1 MVGQKAGTADAEAAQ
16 SQSRQRSTIAFPY
29 MDLDSAVELAD
40 AIHAHVGHGDCDDH
54 QLAAW
59 SNQSAKSSKFRV
71 QVYAARTF
79 GILEADSG
87 KHKLTELGRAI
98 VDPKQARS
106 ARVRSFLNVP
116 LFKTIFDNHRSGVL
130 PPTAA
135 LEREIVQL
143 GVSEKQKSRARVVF
157 EKAAEQAGFFEHG
170 KNRLVMPGVTLGVT
184 PPNKEKE
191 KNGDLHRDR
200 NGGGSGGSGAGPEDA
215 LIQALIQKLP
225 QSGPWGADE
234 RVSWL
239 KLLTMAF
246 QIAYGQTDEIEIKKQ
261 V

>member
-1 MVGQKAGTADAEAAQ
+1 MAASKIEAAPEAA
-16 SQSRQRSTIAFPY
+16 SQTQVRQRSTIGFPY
-29 MDLDSAVELAD
+29 MDLESAVELAN
-40 AIHAHVGHGDCDDH
+40 AIHDHAGHGDCDDD

-59 SNQSAKSSKFRV
+59 SGQSAKSSTFRV

-79 GILEADSG
+79 GILEIENDR
-87 KHKLTELGRAI
+87 HKLTELGRAI

-106 ARVRSFLNVP
+106 ARVKAFIHVP

-143 GVSEKQKSRARVVF
+143 GVSEKQKGRARVVF
-157 EKAAEQAGFFEHG
+157 EKSAEQSGFFEHG
-170 KNRLVMPGVTLGVT
+170 KNRLVMPGVAPDAAPAGKRQE
-184 PPNKEKE
+184 N
-191 KNGDLHRDR
+191 NGSQLQDR
-200 NGGGSGGSGAGPEDA
+200 NGRGTGSGPEDA
-215 LIQALIQKLP
+215 LIQALMQKLP
-225 QSGPWGADE
+225 PSGPWSADE
-234 RVSWL
+234 RVNWL

-246 QIAYGQTDEIEIKKQ
+246 QIAYGPSDEIEIKKQ